1 MPDAQ
6 QRKLALQPFDGKEL
20 YHGLGCGFMEWGK
33 EFVRQVGF
41 AEQACGFVWPEDIK
55 VDVLGQH
62 LAGKAQTYYRR
73 QVETWWFENQ
83 TLEHA
88 MQRLLQTF
96 TTKISPAQ
104 SMELFTAPKASH
116 RNWTDHFLY
125 LTAVSDACG
134 GADNLVLDNI
144 VHYAD
149 PHMRTTMLSRLD
161 IHRTDYLRQ
170 AEELAQFAQS
180 TEVDTHSKIFGRDVV
195 NTVEVAREFK
205 DKRKSRPSLS
215 RTDTRTCFKCGEV
228 GHIRSRCPK
237 MKKKPSGANFVFAV
251 GRGASRSPGQ
261 WILDSGSSRHLVND
275 PSLLTDPIDCRSEC
289 MTAATDGSALRI
301 TLQGTVDIQVVALGV
316 VNTVRLLNVQYAEN
330 LERNIL
336 SYGLL
341 EAKGCVLEY
350 RGGRRVLS
358 SGTGGAPIM
367 DVECCNNVLVVAV
380 TNHSDRNSKPPQAA
394 LMTVVNPP
402 EYESDSDVLCGT
414 LMDFHRRL
422 GHLCFDTIVK
432 MANDPASCIRLTDS
446 TRQKCLACAQGKQT
460 KGAQSKR
467 DTGANS
473 PIDAIGGVICS
484 DLKGP
489 MTPRDRLGNRYMVN
503 FIDHRSSYCR
513 IFLAK
518 SKNAAALKFKLF
530 MANFERE
537 FNCKVHVLRTDGGG
551 EYKTLDIFCSSE
563 GVLRQVSEAKNQASN
578 GKAERMHRTVM
589 NMVRSMIFASNL
601 PLSFWG
607 DAAEYASY
615 ILNRSKTKS
624 NPGCASPL
632 EILTGK
638 APVLT
643 DIVAFGSTCTAHRD
657 PKNKSLGERG
667 KAGIVIGRGSETK
680 GYKVY
685 IPVDKV
691 VVVTQHVQNIEA
703 PQDDQDE
710 RKTCPDTARRQEE
723 LGPDHQADEED
734 RQDGVKRAK
743 QVRKGRKSTWTR
755 ERHGTRSTTS
765 SQPKVVEVHTSV
777 DGCDIVNAIVEQDPK
792 HYGEAM
798 KSGQRDQWQ
807 AAMTE
812 ELDALEANDVW
823 KIVVPPRNA
832 HVLHNKWVYKTKT
845 DANGDIERYKA

>member
-1 MPDAQ
+1 MPDAH
-6 QRKLALQPFDGKEL
+6 QRKLTLHAFDGKEL

-41 AEQACGFVWPEDIK
+41 AERACGFVWPEDIK

-62 LAGKAQTYYRR
+62 LANKAQTYYRR

-104 SMELFTAPKASH
+104 SMKLFTAPKASH
-116 RNWTDHFLY
+116 QSWTDHFLY

-161 IHRTDYLRQ
+161 IHRTEYLRQ

-180 TEVDTHSKIFGRDVV
+180 TEVHTHSKSFGRDVV
-195 NTVEVAREFK
+195 NTVEVAQEFK
-205 DKRKSRPSLS
+205 DKHKSRPSLP

-237 MKKKPSGANFVFAV
+237 MKKKPSGANFVFTV

-261 WILDSGSSRHLVND
+261 WILDSGSGRHLVND
-275 PSLLTDPIDCRSEC
+275 PSLPTDPIDCRSEC

-316 VNTVRLLNVQYAEN
+316 VNTVRLLNVQYAVN

-341 EAKGCVLEY
+341 GAKGCVLEY
-350 RGGRRVLS
+350 RGWRRVLS
-358 SGTGGAPIM
+358 SGTCGTPIM

-380 TNHSDRNSKPPQAA
+380 TNRSDRNSKPPQEA
-394 LMTVVNPP
+394 LMTVANPP
-402 EYESDSDVLCGT
+402 KNESDSDVLCGT

-484 DLKGP
+484 DLNGH

-503 FIDHRSSYCR
+503 FIDHHSSYCR

-518 SKNAAALKFKLF
+518 WKDAAASKFKLF

-537 FNCKVHVLRTDGGG
+537 INCKVHVLRTDGGG

-563 GVLRQVSEAKNQASN
+563 GVSRQVSEAKNQASN

-589 NMVRSMIFASNL
+589 NMVRK
-601 PLSFWG
+601 
-607 DAAEYASY
+607 YASY
-615 ILNRSKTKS
+615 KLNRSKTKS

-667 KAGIVIGRGSETK
+667 KTGIVIGRGSETK

-691 VVVTQHVQNIEA
+691 VVVTQRVQNIEA

-710 RKTCPDTARRQEE
+710 KKTCLDTARRQEE
-723 LGPDHQADEED
+723 PGPDHQ
-734 RQDGVKRAK
+734 RVMK
-743 QVRKGRKSTWTR
+743 
-755 ERHGTRSTTS
+755 RST
-765 SQPKVVEVHTSV
+765 
-777 DGCDIVNAIVEQDPK
+777 
-792 HYGEAM
+792 
-798 KSGQRDQWQ
+798 R
-807 AAMTE
+807 
-812 ELDALEANDVW
+812 
-823 KIVVPPRNA
+823 
-832 HVLHNKWVYKTKT
+832 
-845 DANGDIERYKA
+845 